1 MTPDID
7 AQRADEL
14 DAAITALLT
23 RRDATL
29 PDGGAAARATPD
41 TPETQLLG
49 ALAHLNSLIEPKAD
63 FAADLEARLLAAPAP
78 PAPSELPA
86 RDGHDGHNGRV
97 RPRSGR
103 LPLWRWWLP
112 LAAMVLLTLLLVPQ
126 ARADLQSLIR
136 VGAVRIGLAQPP
148 HATPRLGSAATP
160 TPTPLD
166 SPLDLAGETTL
177 QQARAQAGFPLLLPT
192 YPPDLGQ
199 PQHVFLQNL
208 NGPMV
213 ALVWVDAAQ
222 PSRVRLALF
231 EMSNRLYVDKS
242 GAEVVAQTTVHGQ
255 QALWTQGP
263 YIVQVLVNGQVV
275 DDTRRLVTGHVLI
288 WTDNGITYRLE
299 TDQPL
304 DVAVRIAESLR

>member
-7 AQRADEL
+7 AQHADEL

-23 RRDATL
+23 RRDAPQ
-29 PDGGAAARATPD
+29 PDDAASASATPYASG
-41 TPETQLLG
+41 TPETQLLA
-49 ALAHLNSLIEPKAD
+49 ALAHLSSEIEPDTA

-78 PAPSELPA
+78 LTPPELPA
-86 RDGHDGHNGRV
+86 RDGHNGHA

-112 LAAMVLLTLLLVPQ
+112 LAAMVLLTLLLVPP

-136 VGAVRIGLAQPP
+136 IGAVRIGLAQPP
-148 HATPRLGSAATP
+148 HATPRPGSAVTP
-160 TPTPLD
+160 TPTPLA
-166 SPLDLAGETTL
+166 SPLDLAGATTL
-177 QQARAQAGFPLLLPT
+177 QQARAQAGFLLQLPV

-222 PSRVRLALF
+222 PSHVRLALF
-231 EMSNRLYVDKS
+231 EMSNGLYVYKS
-242 GAEVVAQTTVHGQ
+242 GAEVVAETTVHGQ
-255 QALWTQGP
+255 PALWTQGP
-263 YIVQVLVNGQVV
+263 YIVQVLVNGQVI

-304 DVAVRIAESLR
+304 DEAVRIAESLR